1 MAVIS
6 RANNEK
12 TIQQRYGA
20 SNFRNFSTMELP
32 MPRHTRFEE
41 LPHHTLE
48 SITKELPLFTPKSRF
63 ENKYFKTT

>member
-32 MPRHTRFEE
+32 ILPMPRHDRFA
-41 LPHHTLE
+41 PRNV
-48 SITKELPLFTPKSRF
+48 ITMELPLPTR
-63 ENKYFKTT
+63 KTLY